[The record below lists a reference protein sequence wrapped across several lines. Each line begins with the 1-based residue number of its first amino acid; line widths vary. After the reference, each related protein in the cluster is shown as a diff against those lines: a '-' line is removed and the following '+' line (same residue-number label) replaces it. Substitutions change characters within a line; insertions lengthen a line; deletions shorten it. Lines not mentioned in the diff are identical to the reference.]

1 MADPIRRRP
10 PLQVVREGNPGK
22 RPVKA
27 GVVLPP
33 GELVEPDWREIWP
46 TTGSA
51 SVRGENT
58 RARRIASVEWRRV
71 VPVLTRTAGL
81 ADVDLSL
88 VRDYCVTIARIDQGE
103 RAISRQGVLL
113 LGERGWQKNGW
124 TTILS
129 QYRGQLARYV
139 RELGLSPSARSGIT
153 PPGDGDD
160 DDDPFD

>member
-22 RPVKA
+22 RPVNP
-27 GVVLPP
+27 GVILPAAD
-33 GELVEPDWREIWP
+33 LVEPEWRETFP
-46 TTGSA
+46 TTGEA
-51 SVRGENT
+51 SVRGENA
-58 RARRIASVEWRRV
+58 RARNIAAKEWRRI

-81 ADVDLSL
+81 ADIDLSL
-88 VRDYCVTIARIDQGE
+88 VHDYCIVIARIDQGE
-103 RAISRQGVLL
+103 RAISRAGVLQ

-153 PPGDGDD
+153 PSGDGDGDD
-160 DDDPFD
+160 DPFD